1 MNTETSSKFAQAVT
15 LLPEPLKAA
24 ALSIDR
30 FQAERVRELR
40 LRRGRRFTASLPDRE
55 YFITADGALS
65 DSPENAL
72 TVSSADIE
80 YTFKTAFQGSVY
92 AFPKELSEG
101 FITCGGN
108 RVGFC
113 GSAVLSDGKLTVV
126 KEISSVN
133 IRIASE
139 IVGCAEELYEK
150 AFAGGLRS
158 LIIAA
163 PPCGGKT
170 TVLRDLCRILGN
182 TRRVSLID
190 ERGELAAASGGIPQN
205 DVGAYTDVFNGYP
218 RHEGIMTAVR
228 VMSPEVIVCDEI
240 GAPEDLKALGFAANS
255 GAALVCTCHSPT
267 LADLKRR
274 PAAGELIERGIF
286 GTAAVLGTGAA
297 AGKVI
302 GFYEL

>member
-1 MNTETSSKFAQAVT
+1 MREDGRSSKFEQAAA
-15 LLPEPLKAA
+15 LLPEPMKAA

-30 FQAERVRELR
+30 FRTERVCELR
-40 LRRGRRFTASLPDRE
+40 LRRGRWFTAVLPDKE

-72 TVSSADIE
+72 TVSAADIE
-80 YTFKTAFQGSVY
+80 HTFRTAFRGSVY

-113 GSAVLSDGKLTVV
+113 GSAVLTDGALTVV

-139 IVGCAEELYEK
+139 IPGCAAELYEK
-150 AFAGGLRS
+150 AFADGVRS

-170 TVLRDLCRILGN
+170 TVLRDLCRMLGN
-182 TRRVSLID
+182 SRRVSLID
-190 ERGELAAASGGIPQN
+190 ERGELAAASAGIPQN
-205 DVGAYTDVFNGYP
+205 DIGAHTDVFSGYP
-218 RHEGIMTAVR
+218 KHEGIMTAVR

-240 GAPEDLKALGFAANS
+240 GAPQDLKALSFAANS
-255 GAALVCTCHSPT
+255 GVELICTCHSPT

-274 PAAGELIERGIF
+274 PVAGELIERGIF
-286 GTAAVLGTGAA
+286 RAAAILA
-297 AGKVI
+297 AGKVT
-302 GFYEL
+302 GLYEL